1 MVIDLNES
9 RFEGDFEDDFENDF
23 NYEESSSGTVTFVQA
38 EEVPDLFNNP
48 LETCSRACNI

>member
-48 LETCSRACNI
+48 LETCRINA